1 MSSKCIL
8 FLTWLW
14 VIFGAGTTEDQA
26 IKLPACVAKV
36 GECDD
41 NEGVV
46 CGTDGQ
52 TYPTRCH
59 LLRAQC
65 WGQEVSVKY
74 LGSCKGCLEALKYA
88 RRQKLRNPNSF
99 VPRCRKDGN
108 YAAVQCMG
116 KNNCWC
122 ADSMGR
128 PIKDDQST
136 RNRRGK
142 PRCRLNSKW
151 RRLALHQMGF
161 KSDTAAAASK
171 GSTEVGTGGAQ
182 RTCNKT
188 DRATFNRNLMRIFR
202 KEAVNSGR
210 PQSMPDAAVLD
221 WKFSKLDS
229 NGNQQLDR
237 QELRDLK
244 KIIKRSVKPR
254 RCGRAF
260 GKYCDIFKDDNLSR
274 LEWSTCLAND
284 SINRNAIMNML
295 ASSPLPQSTHY
306 RIHGNHRDHTNT
318 NVISNPPTYSEDVSG
333 SEEREDNYEDSGYV
347 GEGEDE
353 DTDTA
358 FRLPNSSTLMPSLYM
373 LNSKTETTSQD
384 TESEPNCWM
393 DKDVALEEQARGGKS
408 RFYVPECM
416 PDGRYQ
422 RIQCYSST
430 PYCWCVNEDTGKSI
444 SGTLVK
450 NTRPQCEE
458 EVVVRPMKGCTEP
471 RKTQFLKDLKA
482 FLKTRMLPSGTT
494 FSNASTWKSED
505 EQIATLSF
513 VYLDQNKNKLWER
526 REWKVFRDLVTSASH
541 LRRCGKKMPRYCDA
555 NGDKKISLAEWLNCL
570 ESSPRLE
577 KATTAKP
584 AQSNET
590 VASSKLTG
598 LNPVEHYLKD

>member
-284 SINRNAIMNML
+284 SINL
-295 ASSPLPQSTHY
+295 
-306 RIHGNHRDHTNT
+306 
-318 NVISNPPTYSEDVSG
+318 
-333 SEEREDNYEDSGYV
+333 
-347 GEGEDE
+347 
-353 DTDTA
+353 
-358 FRLPNSSTLMPSLYM
+358 